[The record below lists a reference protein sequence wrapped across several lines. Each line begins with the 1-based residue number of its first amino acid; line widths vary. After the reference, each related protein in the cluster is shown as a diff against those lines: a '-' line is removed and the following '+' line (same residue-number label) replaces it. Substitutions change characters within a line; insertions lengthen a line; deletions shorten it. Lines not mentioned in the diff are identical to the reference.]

1 MVFWMFSYK
10 ELTHAGSNSVGMFVL
25 FSQFVH
31 VAIMGDFFYYYA
43 IRSVNCVACFL
54 SCSFFFGFANDAIC
68 LSASKCRA
76 HGLNA
81 SVSARARMN

>member
-31 VAIMGDFFYYYA
+31 VVIMGDFFYYYA
-43 IRSVNCVACFL
+43 IRSSVCVACFVVVVVV
-54 SCSFFFGFANDAIC
+54 FGVADDAIFF
-68 LSASKCRA
+68 SAMI
-76 HGLNA
+76 A
-81 SVSARARMN
+81 STERMV